1 MTSTTGPT
9 GTWSSLRRTESVT
22 ARLAATVALSATIAL
37 ACGDAGDG
45 GTAETTD
52 SATAATDASE
62 TGETS
67 VDSAATTDSAA
78 STTSEGDD
86 PWASPYCQQ
95 VADDRPVNGWL
106 EDWGAREQ
114 AMLEAVN
121 NLRSSPTTCG
131 KHGELP
137 AASPLVMNPRA
148 QCAAR
153 SHSLDM
159 ATRDF
164 FGHENPDGELVG
176 DRFNNAGYSYAI
188 AGENLAGGVSLESAE
203 QALAGLLTSDD
214 HCANMMGP
222 DYTEFGAGFVE
233 GSGALTLYWTQTF
246 GRPAGS

>member
-1 MTSTTGPT
+1 MMMTLT
-9 GTWSSLRRTESVT
+9 
-22 ARLAATVALSATIAL
+22 AL

-45 GTAETTD
+45 VTSEDTD
-52 SATAATDASE
+52 SATAATDGMTEGE
-62 TGETS
+62 TGA
-67 VDSAATTDSAA
+67 D
-78 STTSEGDD
+78 SEGSTDD
-86 PWASPYCQQ
+86 GTTTTGAADNPWSSPYCQQ

-121 NLRSSPTTCG
+121 NLRSSPTNCG
-131 KHGELP
+131 KYGELP
-137 AASPLVMNPRA
+137 AVSPLVMNPRA

-159 ATRDF
+159 STRDF
-164 FGHENPDGELVG
+164 FGHQNPDGELVG

-188 AGENLAGGVSLESAE
+188 AGENLAGGVSLETAE
-203 QALAGLLTSDD
+203 QALTGLLTSDD